1 MIHQFKTKEITTV
14 KEVWILSFVS
24 MEKIPQTL
32 ETVFHQLSKHFEF
45 PQQCSAERRIF
56 KSLLDVCGISGQN
69 TVSRYIM

>member
-32 ETVFHQLSKHFEF
+32 ETVFHQLSKHLEF